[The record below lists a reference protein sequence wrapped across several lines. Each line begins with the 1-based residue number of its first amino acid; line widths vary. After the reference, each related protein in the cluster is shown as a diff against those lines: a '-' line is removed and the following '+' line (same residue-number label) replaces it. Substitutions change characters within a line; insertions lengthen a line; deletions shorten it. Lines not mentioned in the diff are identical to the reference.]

1 MPNTAKNRNRLHD
14 LYEESPE
21 DGAQD
26 YVQLRRRILEL
37 SLASARAMQAI
48 DTLLA
53 RLQVS
58 SGGGRQH
65 MTGKLAHP

>member
-1 MPNTAKNRNRLHD
+1 MTNTAKNRNRLHD

-26 YVQLRRRILEL
+26 YVQLRRRMLEL

-48 DTLLA
+48 DALLS
-53 RLQVS
+53 RLHE
-58 SGGGRQH
+58 SGTRSAQRMSGQLVHG
-65 MTGKLAHP
+65 